1 MNSVERVKIICK
13 QRKIP
18 ISKLEKD
25 LGFSNGYIGQ
35 LRKGIFPADR
45 LAQISEYLSC
55 SPEFLLYGSEKE
67 NAPAQAESERDKEI
81 LENCKDLSNDEMQK
95 VFAYI
100 EGLKANR
107 K

>member
-1 MNSVERVKIICK
+1 MNSVERVKFICK

-55 SPEFLLYGSEKE
+55 TPEFLLYGSEKE
-67 NAPAQAESERDKEI
+67 NAPAQIESERDKEI
-81 LENCKDLSNDEMQK
+81 LENCKDLSEDEMQK

>member
-1 MNSVERVKIICK
+1 MALEVGL
-13 QRKIP
+13 
-18 ISKLEKD
+18 SKTAVNGWKNGRSNPTDATLEKLSDYFGVSVGD
-25 LGFSNGYIGQ
+25 LLKENQSFDIQ
-35 LRKGIFPADR
+35 AFA
-45 LAQISEYLSC
+45 
-55 SPEFLLYGSEKE
+55 EKE
-67 NAPAQAESERDKEI
+67 NALAQIESERDKEI